1 MVRMQ
6 NDDLSQTQPNQID
19 DDSSNNAS
27 DLGLTHPV
35 NTSETIGRSD
45 LGQTVP
51 LATDLDDEPDAG
63 FEATIHPSDSQTS
76 ENLDSHADAP
86 FNNGKPPGA
95 PPTTEAPDSPVK
107 NPFPIK
113 WLVVIG
119 LLGLL
124 LIAAGST
131 FAGYQ
136 SGISGRK
143 SAEATQVSAIADEQ
157 YELGML
163 DMEAKRYDLARQRFE
178 YVIQVNPN
186 YPGVTEQLA
195 LVLLEINTTATPTQK
210 PTPTI
215 TATPDMRG
223 VEELFVQAQ
232 IDLANMDWTNAI
244 NTLLSL
250 RKADPNYQPV
260 WVDDMLYVA
269 YRNRG
274 KDKILKD
281 GDLEGGIYDLTQAEQ
296 IGPLDVDA
304 KGYLTWSRLYI
315 TGASFWEIDWGQA
328 VYYFAQVA
336 PALPNLRD
344 GSGWTATERYRIAL
358 IGYGDFLADNKD
370 WCGARIQY
378 ELSLSLGTDELVQEK
393 YVFII
398 TKCPD
403 EGESSEQP
411 TQPSEP
417 TPTLPTVENPTP
429 TVPPVVEPTATT
441 APPLEPTATT
451 APPPEP
457 TATPIPNPTDTP
469 VPEPTATE
477 QSGQQPSPTPG
488 T

>member
-1 MVRMQ
+1 MQ
-6 NDDLSQTQPNQID
+6 NDDLSQTQPTQID
-19 DDSSNNAS
+19 DSSSNDET
-27 DLGLTHPV
+27 DLGLTRPV
-35 NTSETIGRSD
+35 DTSETIERPD
-45 LGQTVP
+45 FGQTVP
-51 LATDLDDEPDAG
+51 LATNLEDEPDSG
-63 FEATIHPSDSQTS
+63 FDATIHPSDNIHPGELPGHT
-76 ENLDSHADAP
+76 EALVNTGP
-86 FNNGKPPGA
+86 PPGE
-95 PPTTEAPDSPVK
+95 PPPVAIPVSPAK
-107 NPFPIK
+107 KTFPIK

-119 LLGLL
+119 VIGLL
-124 LIAAGST
+124 LIGAGSA

-136 SGISGRK
+136 SGISDRK
-143 SAEATQVSAIADEQ
+143 SAEATQISAIADEQ
-157 YELGML
+157 YALGML
-163 DMEAKRYDLARQRFE
+163 DIEAKRYDLARQRFE
-178 YVIQVNPN
+178 YVIQINPN

-223 VEELFVQAQ
+223 VEELFGQAQ
-232 IDLANMDWTNAI
+232 IDLANQDWTNAI

-281 GDLEGGIYDLTQAEQ
+281 GDLEGGIYDLTQSEQ
-296 IGPLDVDA
+296 IGPLDADA

-358 IGYGDFLADNKD
+358 IGYGDFLADNKE
-370 WCGARIQY
+370 WCKARIQY
-378 ELSLSLGTDELVQEK
+378 ETSLSMGTDALVQEK
-393 YVFII
+393 YVFIL

-403 EGESSEQP
+403 EGESNEQP
-411 TQPSEP
+411 PQESEP
-417 TPTLPTVENPTP
+417 TPTSLPAENPTPTSPPVENPTP
-429 TVPPVVEPTATT
+429 TVPPVVA
-441 APPLEPTATT
+441 PTATT
-451 APPPEP
+451 APPPDP
-457 TATPIPNPTDTP
+457 TTTP

-477 QSGQQPSPTPG
+477 PPGQQLSPTPG

>member
-1 MVRMQ
+1 MQ
-6 NDDLSQTQPNQID
+6 NDDLSQTQPIQID
-19 DDSSNNAS
+19 DDSSNDAA
-27 DLGLTHPV
+27 DLGLTRPV
-35 NTSETIGRSD
+35 DSSETIERSD

-51 LATDLDDEPDAG
+51 LATDQVDEPASAYG
-63 FEATIHPSDSQTS
+63 ATIHPSDSQS
-76 ENLDSHADAP
+76 LENLNSNADAP
-86 FNNGKPPGA
+86 FNTDTPPGG
-95 PPTTEAPDSPVK
+95 PPTAVDPDSSSR
-107 NPFPIK
+107 NAFPIK
-113 WLVVIG
+113 WLIVIG
-119 LLGLL
+119 VLAVL

-136 SGISGRK
+136 SGISDRK

-157 YELGML
+157 YALGML

-178 YVIQVNPN
+178 YVIQINPN

-215 TATPDMRG
+215 TPTPDMRG

-232 IDLANMDWTNAI
+232 ADLANQDWTNAV

-296 IGPLDVDA
+296 IGPLDADA

-370 WCGARIQY
+370 WCAARIQY
-378 ELSLSLGTDELVQEK
+378 ETSLSLGTDELVQEK
-393 YVFII
+393 YVLIMS
-398 TKCPD
+398 KCPD

-417 TPTLPTVENPTP
+417 TPTSPPTVENPTP
-429 TVPPVVEPTATT
+429 TAPPVVEPTATT
-441 APPLEPTATT
+441 APPTATTVPPAEPTA
-451 APPPEP
+451 
-457 TATPIPNPTDTP
+457 TP

-477 QSGQQPSPTPG
+477 QPGQQPSPTAG

>member
-19 DDSSNNAS
+19 GNSSNDAA
-27 DLGLTHPV
+27 DLGLTCPV
-35 NTSETIGRSD
+35 DTSETIGRSD

-51 LATDLDDEPDAG
+51 LATDMDDEPDSG
-63 FEATIHPSDSQTS
+63 FEATIHPGDNQPL
-76 ENLDSHADAP
+76 ENLDSNADAP
-86 FNNGKPPGA
+86 FNTGTPPGS
-95 PPTTEAPDSPVK
+95 PPIDVDPDFSAK
-107 NPFPIK
+107 KTFPIK
-113 WLVVIG
+113 WLAVIG
-119 LLGLL
+119 VLGVL
-124 LIAAGST
+124 LIAASST

-136 SGISGRK
+136 SGISDRK
-143 SAEATQVSAIADEQ
+143 SAEATQVSAVADEQ
-157 YELGML
+157 YALGML
-163 DMEAKRYDLARQRFE
+163 DMEAKHYDLARQRFE
-178 YVIQVNPN
+178 YVIQINPN

-223 VEELFVQAQ
+223 VEDLFVQAQ
-232 IDLANMDWTNAI
+232 TDLANQDWTNAV

-260 WVDDMLYVA
+260 WIDDMLYVA

-281 GDLEGGIYDLTQAEQ
+281 GNLEGGIYDLTQAEQ
-296 IGPLDVDA
+296 IGPLDADA

-328 VYYFAQVA
+328 VYFFAQVA

-358 IGYGDFLADNKD
+358 IGYGDFLADNED
-370 WCGARIQY
+370 WCAARIQY
-378 ELSLSLGTDELVQEK
+378 ETSLSLGTDELVQEK
-393 YVFII
+393 YVFIV
-398 TKCPD
+398 TKCSD

-411 TQPSEP
+411 PQQSEP
-417 TPTLPTVENPTP
+417 TPTTPPTVENPTP

-441 APPLEPTATT
+441 APPAEPTA
-451 APPPEP
+451 
-457 TATPIPNPTDTP
+457 TP

-477 QSGQQPSPTPG
+477 QPGQQPSPTPG

>member
-1 MVRMQ
+1 
-6 NDDLSQTQPNQID
+6 
-19 DDSSNNAS
+19 
-27 DLGLTHPV
+27 
-35 NTSETIGRSD
+35 
-45 LGQTVP
+45 
-51 LATDLDDEPDAG
+51 
-63 FEATIHPSDSQTS
+63 
-76 ENLDSHADAP
+76 
-86 FNNGKPPGA
+86 
-95 PPTTEAPDSPVK
+95 
-107 NPFPIK
+107 
-113 WLVVIG
+113 
-119 LLGLL
+119 
-124 LIAAGST
+124 
-131 FAGYQ
+131 
-136 SGISGRK
+136 
-143 SAEATQVSAIADEQ
+143 
-157 YELGML
+157 ML

-457 TATPIPNPTDTP
+457 TDTPIPDPTDTP

>member
-1 MVRMQ
+1 MQ

-19 DDSSNNAS
+19 DNGSNDAT
-27 DLGLTHPV
+27 DLGLTRPV
-35 NTSETIGRSD
+35 DTSETIARSD

-51 LATDLDDEPDAG
+51 LATDLDGESDSG
-63 FEATIHPSDSQTS
+63 FDATIHPSDGQTS
-76 ENLDSHADAP
+76 ENLDGQADAP
-86 FNNGKPPGA
+86 FNTGTPPGV
-95 PPTTEAPDSPVK
+95 PPTAAAPDSPAK
-107 NPFPIK
+107 NTFPIK

-119 LLGLL
+119 VLALL

-136 SGISGRK
+136 SGISDRK
-143 SAEATQVSAIADEQ
+143 SAEATQVSAVADEQ
-157 YELGML
+157 YALGML
-163 DMEAKRYDLARQRFE
+163 DMEAKRYNLARQRFE
-178 YVIQVNPN
+178 YVIQINPN

-232 IDLANMDWTNAI
+232 TDLANQDWTNAVH
-244 NTLLSL
+244 TLLSL

-296 IGPLDVDA
+296 IGPLDADA
-304 KGYLTWSRLYI
+304 KGFLTWSRLYI

-370 WCGARIQY
+370 WCAARIQY
-378 ELSLSLGTDELVQEK
+378 ETSLSLGTDELVQEK

-411 TQPSEP
+411 TQQSEP
-417 TPTLPTVENPTP
+417 TPTSPPTVENPTP

-441 APPLEPTATT
+441 APPPESTA
-451 APPPEP
+451 
-457 TATPIPNPTDTP
+457 TP

-477 QSGQQPSPTPG
+477 QPGQQPSPTPG